1 LIGGHDGTLGQSA
14 ASSAFNRLLEA
25 KPHTPVYTMHKYFA
39 RRPWNVFRE
48 LISHYTSPREIVLDP
63 FCGGGVTVVE
73 ALKLGRKVIG
83 VDVNPLATY
92 VTGME
97 VRPVDVEMLKR
108 SFNRVKWNVRQRI
121 MSMYRTTC
129 SKCNAEAF
137 ADWLES
143 DEPTKQILRLKYECP
158 SCGYSGE
165 RTPSEEDN
173 ELAQRIAR
181 DFESSIDREHLSF
194 PRTAIPPGDKTSSLL
209 SQGVN
214 YFHELFTRR
223 NLLALALL
231 RKEIDSVEN
240 SYGDF
245 LRFVFSSSL
254 KWASRQS
261 HLRGEIVEGW
271 ALHAYWIYPKSLEI
285 NVWNT
290 FERRWQAVERG
301 KRYSNRT
308 IESCKFGEN
317 FDDLSNG
324 RATCLI
330 LTGSSDSLPI
340 PTESV
345 DTIVT
350 DPPYGGN
357 VNYGELSDYWTIWFS
372 DGKLMDKRDEVIVNR
387 TQAKT
392 VQDYESLLY
401 SVFKECHRVLK
412 TGRCLVSTFNSR
424 DLGIVA
430 SFVVAASK
438 AGFVLHPDGLLYQKP
453 IRAYTTTF
461 HAMQIGAFVGDFVF
475 TFTKTKLE
483 PTATPARDE
492 LNRINQYVAT
502 LVNEEVSGEI
512 AEPQVREK
520 AYGALI
526 PFLAKYAA
534 SDIDA
539 CRSAVEFFET
549 QMRRQDEHFRNV
561 RTKITSERRRRFLS
575 GKSRRNK

>member
-1 LIGGHDGTLGQSA
+1 
-14 ASSAFNRLLEA
+14 
-25 KPHTPVYTMHKYFA
+25 MHKYFA

-48 LISHYTSPREIVLDP
+48 LISHYTSTGEIVLDP

-92 VTGME
+92 VTRME
-97 VRPVDVEMLKR
+97 VRPVDIEMLEQA
-108 SFNRVKWNVRQRI
+108 FNRARRNVRQRI
-121 MSMYRTTC
+121 MSMYKTTC
-129 SKCNAEAF
+129 TKCKLEAF
-137 ADWLES
+137 ADWLEW
-143 DEPTKQILRLKYECP
+143 DEPAKQILRLEYECP
-158 SCGYSGE
+158 ACGYSGE
-165 RTPSEEDN
+165 KKPTEVDIK
-173 ELAQRIAR
+173 LAQQIET
-181 DFESSIDREHLSF
+181 DFDSSIDREGLSF
-194 PRTAIPPGDKTSSLL
+194 PRTGIPAGDKTSSLL
-209 SQGVN
+209 SKDVN

-223 NLLALALL
+223 NLLALAIL
-231 RKEIDSVEN
+231 RKEIDSMEN

-290 FERRWQAVERG
+290 FERRWQAIKRG
-301 KRYSNRT
+301 KRYSNRS
-308 IESCKFGEN
+308 IEACKFGER
-317 FDDLSNG
+317 FDDLSRG

-330 LTGSSDSLPI
+330 LTGSSANLPV

-372 DGKLMDKRDEVIVNR
+372 DGKLIDKKDEVIVNR
-387 TQAKT
+387 TQAKK
-392 VQDYESLLY
+392 VEDYENLLH
-401 SVFKECHRVLK
+401 SVFKECYRVLK
-412 TGRCLVSTFNSR
+412 TGRYLVSTFNSR
-424 DLGIVA
+424 DLRIVA

-438 AGFVLHPDGLLYQKP
+438 AGFMLHPDGLLYQKP

-475 TFTKTKLE
+475 TFTKTKQE
-483 PTATPARDE
+483 PTVVPARDE
-492 LNRINQYVAT
+492 LGRINRYVGN
-502 LVNEEVSGEI
+502 LVNEEVSGEMV
-512 AEPQVREK
+512 EPQVREK
-520 AYGALI
+520 AYRALI
-526 PFLAKYAA
+526 PFLAKYAS

-539 CRSAVEFFET
+539 CRSAVEFFEGE
-549 QMRRQDEHFRNV
+549 MRRQDEHFKNV
-561 RTKITSERRRRFLS
+561 RTKITSERRRTFS
-575 GKSRRNK
+575 SRKRKQRSN